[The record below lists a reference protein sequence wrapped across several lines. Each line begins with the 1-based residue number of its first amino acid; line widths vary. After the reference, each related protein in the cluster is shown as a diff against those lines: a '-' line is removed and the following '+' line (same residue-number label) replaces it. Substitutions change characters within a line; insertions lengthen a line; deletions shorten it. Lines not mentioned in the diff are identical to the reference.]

1 MVIFDH
7 YNLSMKLSVVIVN
20 YNVEHFLE
28 QCLLSVR
35 KAMQLVNGEVFVV
48 DNNSIDGS
56 VKMVKEKF
64 PEAKLIANKENLGFS
79 KANNQAMRMASGEYI
94 LLLNPDTVVEDDTFE
109 KVVTFMD
116 HHPEAGG
123 LGVKM
128 VDGSGNFL
136 PESKRGLPTP
146 EAAFYKM
153 FGISKLF
160 PKSKR
165 FSKYHLGYLDE
176 NETHQVE
183 ILAGAFM
190 LMRRTALDKTGLLD
204 ESFFMYGEDIDL
216 SYRIIKAGFKNYYF
230 PGTRI
235 IHYKGESTK
244 KSSVNYV
251 LVFYKAMVIFARKHY
266 TQKNAKMLA
275 NLINIAIYFRAFF
288 AILSRF
294 INQLLMPVI
303 DGVLLFGGMVT
314 IKHFWGSQ
322 LIYSH
327 GGDYPEVY
335 IKYVVPSYILIWL
348 LSVFV
353 NGGYDKPLKIR
364 KSVQGVLIGT
374 ITILVFYALLPEDMR
389 FSRAMILLGTLW
401 GIIVMPGIRFLFFMV
416 GIPWVQLGE
425 KQRKRFLVIGEKE
438 EASRV
443 ASILNESYIK
453 PDFVGLATPEKA
465 GEVDD
470 FFIGNINQV
479 KDIISIYKIDEVIF
493 CSKNLNHQTI
503 IDKMAEWHETHV
515 DYKIAPE
522 DSLSIIGSNS
532 INTRGDLYTIN
543 ISTIDK
549 PANRRNKRLL
559 DITMSLLSLGLY
571 PILLFI
577 VKKPLHFFVN
587 TFKVFSGKLSWV
599 GYYPSGDN
607 EIHLPKIKP
616 GILTPLISLKSK
628 SPSLEMIRNA
638 NILYAR
644 DYTVWKDLNI
654 ILVAFRETGNNSYS

>member
-1 MVIFDH
+1 
-7 YNLSMKLSVVIVN
+7 MKLSVVIVN

-35 KAMQLVNGEVFVV
+35 KAMQHVSSEVFVV

-56 VKMVKEKF
+56 VKMVKNKF
-64 PEAKLIANKENLGFS
+64 PEAKLIVNKENMGFS
-79 KANNQAMRMASGEYI
+79 RANNQAIKLASGEYI
-94 LLLNPDTVVEDDTFE
+94 LLLNPDTVVEDDTFG
-109 KVVTFMD
+109 KVVEFMD
-116 HHPEAGG
+116 SHPDAGG

-146 EAAFYKM
+146 SAAFYKM

-165 FSKYHLGYLDE
+165 FSKYHLGYLKEDE
-176 NETHQVE
+176 VHEVE

-190 LMRRTALDKTGLLD
+190 LMRKSVLDKTGLLD
-204 ESFFMYGEDIDL
+204 EAFFMYGEDIDL
-216 SYRIIKAGFKNYYF
+216 SYRIIKAGYKNYYF
-230 PGTRI
+230 PETRI

-251 LVFYKAMVIFARKHY
+251 LVFYKAMVIFARKHF
-266 TQKNAKMLA
+266 TQKSARLLA
-275 NLINIAIYFRAFF
+275 NLINIAIYFRAFI

-294 INQLLMPVI
+294 FSEIVMPVI
-303 DGVLLFGGMVT
+303 DGALLFGGMIV
-314 IKHFWGSQ
+314 IKHFWGSK

-327 GGDYPEVY
+327 GGDYPEMYVKY
-335 IKYVVPSYILIWL
+335 IIPSYILIWL

-364 KSVQGVLIGT
+364 KSVQGIAVGT
-374 ITILVFYALLPEDMR
+374 ITILVFYALLPEAMR

-401 GIIVMPGIRFLFFMV
+401 GVIILPGVRFILYYLGV
-416 GIPWVQLGE
+416 PWVQLGE
-425 KQRKRFLVIGEKE
+425 KHRKRFLVIGDKD

-443 ASILNESYIK
+443 ASILNESFIK
-453 PDFVGLATPEKA
+453 PDFVGMATPL
-465 GEVDD
+465 GTGDTGD
-470 FFIGNINQV
+470 SYIGNLNQV

-493 CSKNLNHQTI
+493 CSKNISHQTI
-503 IDKMAEWHETHV
+503 IDKMAEWHETRV

-532 INTRGDLYTIN
+532 INTRGDLYTVN
-543 ISTIDK
+543 IGTIDK

-559 DITMSLLSLGLY
+559 DIIISLISLSLLPVLIFLE
-571 PILLFI
+571 
-577 VKKPLHFFVN
+577 KKPIGFITN
-587 TFKVFSGKLSWV
+587 IFKVLFGKKTWV
-599 GYYPSGDN
+599 GYYLSPNSSH
-607 EIHLPKIKP
+607 HLPKLRT
-616 GILTPLISLKSK
+616 GILSPLTSLKSQ
-628 SPSLEMIRNA
+628 PTPEMIRDA

-644 DYTVWKDLNI
+644 DYSVWKDLNI
-654 ILVAFRETGNNSYS
+654 ILTAYKNMGS